1 MKLSHILSATALIS
15 TALLANPYETKDEEL
30 ISVIKTGNEA
40 SAALLKTLGG
50 SLKKHMQSEG
60 AMGAVKFC
68 STNAYPL
75 TDSINTELGENVS
88 IKRISLKY
96 RNPANRPTENEAKVL
111 TSLETLKSSG
121 VMLPPYMI
129 EQVDKETYKYYKP
142 LAINK
147 GVCLKCH
154 GDMSDTPK
162 LAEFIQK
169 NYPEDK
175 AVGYKMGDLRGAIVV
190 TVKK

>member
-1 MKLSHILSATALIS
+1 MKLLHLFGATALIS
-15 TALLANPYETKDEEL
+15 AALLANPYETKNEEL
-30 ISVIKTGNEA
+30 ISVIKTGKEA
-40 SAALLKTLGG
+40 SDALLKTLGG
-50 SLKKHMQSEG
+50 SLKKHLKSEG
-60 AMGAVKFC
+60 PMGAVKFC

-96 RNPANRPTENEAKVL
+96 RNPANKPTENEANVL
-111 TSLETLKSSG
+111 TSLETLKNSG
-121 VMLPPYMI
+121 VMLPPYML
-129 EQVDKETYKYYKP
+129 EQVDKETYKFYRP
-142 LAINK
+142 LTINK

-154 GDMSDTPK
+154 GTMSDTPK
-162 LAEFIQK
+162 LAKFINK

-175 AVGYKMGDLRGAIVV
+175 AFGYKMGDLRGAIVV